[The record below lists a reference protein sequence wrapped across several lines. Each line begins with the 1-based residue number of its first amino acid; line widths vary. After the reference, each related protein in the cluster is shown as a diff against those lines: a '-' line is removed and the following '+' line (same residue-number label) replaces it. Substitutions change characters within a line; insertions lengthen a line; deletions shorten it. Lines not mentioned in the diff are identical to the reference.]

1 MPGKDAV
8 SVVKQPGDNVVP
20 AASQKTFPFAL
31 KKVMDIPPPNILEEG
46 EDGKSIFLNLG
57 NQRSLL
63 RQFLSWS
70 RAATL
75 QKD

>member
-46 EDGKSIFLNLG
+46 EDGKSIF
-57 NQRSLL
+57 
-63 RQFLSWS
+63 
-70 RAATL
+70 
-75 QKD
+75 